1 MFGGAGEL
9 PERIG
14 AGTGVLTQGCWH
26 QSFLVFLEQAGEL
39 GNTVPAFNLN
49 GFDFCG
55 FVSPFML
62 IKYIFV
68 GEG

>member
-1 MFGGAGEL
+1 MLAQGCW
-9 PERIG
+9 RRG
-14 AGTGVLTQGCWH
+14 AGTGVLAPLP
-26 QSFLVFLEQAGEL
+26 FPVLLEQPGEL

-62 IKYIFV
+62 IK
-68 GEG
+68 

>member
-1 MFGGAGEL
+1 MLAPL
-9 PERIG
+9 PFP
-14 AGTGVLTQGCWH
+14 VLP
-26 QSFLVFLEQAGEL
+26 EQAGEL

-62 IKYIFV
+62 IK
-68 GEG
+68 